1 MVDNG
6 TDEANPH
13 ILVPA
18 PALKE
23 ITITY
28 KKEDKQDEVT
38 VPSRLAGDLLIEHC
52 ITSVSNRRL
61 QDIWMKNVLL
71 A

>member
-38 VPSRLAGDLLIEHC
+38 VPSLFWGDLGTGH
-52 ITSVSNRRL
+52 
-61 QDIWMKNVLL
+61 
-71 A
+71 